1 MKEFSAATYLR
12 EPLISSSGSGGQ
24 CVSPPP
30 NRLQH
35 ILESNRYS
43 LECEKKPSSVQHSTS
58 FLNLEDMN
66 EDDFKSEDYEAEENA
81 NEEDSQKDRQSLEFI
96 KVLKWLFRSLQRR
109 EAKSSS
115 CLERDVRSLQ
125 LSNSI
130 NSATGHNTELDDFD
144 HDRRSCSPMN
154 DSLQHTPS
162 LRHSFSIDNTTTCEG
177 HPNISIHTYD
187 YSQDQLTPTASLNPM
202 RRSESC
208 SISSSHVLV
217 GRGAVSSTNQSNP
230 VLTMHRQFSNSE
242 LTAESH
248 HLKKIQSNRW
258 LRESSLIP

>member
-96 KVLKWLFRSLQRR
+96 KVLK
-109 EAKSSS
+109 
-115 CLERDVRSLQ
+115 CV
-125 LSNSI
+125 
-130 NSATGHNTELDDFD
+130 
-144 HDRRSCSPMN
+144 
-154 DSLQHTPS
+154 
-162 LRHSFSIDNTTTCEG
+162 
-177 HPNISIHTYD
+177 
-187 YSQDQLTPTASLNPM
+187 
-202 RRSESC
+202 
-208 SISSSHVLV
+208 
-217 GRGAVSSTNQSNP
+217 VS
-230 VLTMHRQFSNSE
+230 
-242 LTAESH
+242 LTAETRSEEFFVPRARCSITSAVEFH
-248 HLKKIQSNRW
+248 
-258 LRESSLIP
+258 